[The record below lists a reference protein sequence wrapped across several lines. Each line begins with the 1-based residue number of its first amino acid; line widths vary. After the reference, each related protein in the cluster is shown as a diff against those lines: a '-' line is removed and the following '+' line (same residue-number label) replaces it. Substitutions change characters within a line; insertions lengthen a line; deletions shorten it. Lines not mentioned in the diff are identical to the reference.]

1 MKYALTLF
9 SLWFA
14 LTAIAQPVPSPTV
27 PTQVTFA
34 DLTVRFDPDARR
46 LIQQDVNALMTNRQY
61 WNAKLDRA
69 LLYFPIIET
78 ILLNE
83 KIPTDFKYLALQ
95 ESSLTPDAVSS
106 SQAVGFWQFK
116 RETAQDYGMVVNEE
130 VDERKNISSSTA
142 AAARYL
148 RRSNGMYTNWLS
160 ALFSFYLGTGG
171 ISKIVSPE
179 WANSQDIT
187 LNGSTDRYMLRFFAH
202 KLAVEY
208 AIRTYQPVNTFSL
221 VEYTG
226 GAGKTI
232 DEIANELSL
241 NANDIRTYNRWLLID
256 HVPIDK
262 PYALVIPTPNGQ
274 INDLRQRIA
283 QTTDKP
289 IKAVVTDDIG
299 FPVLKRVTLATSST
313 SDPIL
318 YEINGLPGIQAQVG
332 DNAGSLARKARISLS
347 SFLRFNDLGERD
359 AIAVGEVYYLAKKRK
374 KALVPFHTAR
384 TDETMRG
391 ISQRY
396 ALRLKKLLRYNRM
409 DRVQKLQVGR
419 VLWLRERRPSKTPI
433 EIINAPTPPVYD
445 NSPATPS
452 NRPVVERPGLET
464 PATSQANNIPRN
476 ASERKRYQPKLVGSA
491 TPSTV
496 PDERATE
503 ANTAPSR
510 PTPEPATTPSRPA
523 VQAPTPTVT
532 TAVTPDKTNPGETVE
547 VPVAAPR
554 DAGSPQRTIIVR
566 SEGETVRERTTPARQ
581 VAGTYPDTPD
591 VSANTGSN
599 QSGRTTTPVKK
610 PQPQQQSS
618 TELTP
623 IPRNQQATLPPL
635 PPMMSDRPE
644 ATTPGSVKGRTMRHT
659 IEAGQTYYS
668 LSRYYGVRVDDLLAA
683 NNLTLEDK
691 LSVGQT
697 LVVQNVPAGYPTGQP
712 TSSSAA
718 VPAGA
723 PRSGSPISP
732 TTVAPPVSEPTYHVV
747 AKGETLYRISKTY
760 NVTVEQLMQWNDLR
774 DLGVKEG
781 QKLKVSQ

>member
-9 SLWFA
+9 SFWFA
-14 LTAIAQPVPSPTV
+14 LTAFAQPVPSPTV
-27 PTQVTFA
+27 PAQVTFA

-46 LIQQDVNALMTNRQY
+46 LIQQDVNALMNNRQY

-283 QTTDKP
+283 HTTDKP

-464 PATSQANNIPRN
+464 PANSQANNIPRN

-496 PDERATE
+496 PDERSAE
-503 ANTAPSR
+503 VSTAPSR
-510 PTPEPATTPSRPA
+510 PTPEPATPPTRPA

-547 VPVAAPR
+547 VPVATPR

-581 VAGTYPDTPD
+581 VAGTYPETPD
-591 VSANTGSN
+591 VAANTGGN
-599 QSGRTTTPVKK
+599 QSGRTATPVKK

-644 ATTPGSVKGRTMRHT
+644 ATTPGSTKGRTMRHT

-683 NNLTLEDK
+683 NNLTLGDK

-712 TSSSAA
+712 TSAPAA

-723 PRSGSPISP
+723 PRSGSPIPP